1 MSDWILAAL
10 VSGFGF
16 KGLPTV
22 HPSAHLLNCFSI
34 SASRFSPGTLALKP
48 KLSTN
53 YHSRKTGEIKM
64 KVGSRVDQI
73 E

>member
-22 HPSAHLLNCFSI
+22 HPSAHLLPLVYGILI
-34 SASRFSPGTLALKP
+34 SV
-48 KLSTN
+48 
-53 YHSRKTGEIKM
+53 I
-64 KVGSRVDQI
+64 
-73 E
+73 